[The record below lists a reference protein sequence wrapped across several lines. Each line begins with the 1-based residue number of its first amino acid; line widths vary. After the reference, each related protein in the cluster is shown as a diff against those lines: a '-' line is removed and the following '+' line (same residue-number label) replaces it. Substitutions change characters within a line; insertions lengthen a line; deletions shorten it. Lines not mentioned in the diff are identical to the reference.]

1 MGSEVKYSEVR
12 RNGAV
17 GNVNGVKPNERVV
30 KCRWVK
36 LKLEEVKCRQV

>member
-1 MGSEVKYSEVR
+1 MKCSDVR

-17 GNVNGVKPNERVV
+17 ENLIGVKPNERVV

-36 LKLEEVKCRQV
+36 IKLEEVKCPKL